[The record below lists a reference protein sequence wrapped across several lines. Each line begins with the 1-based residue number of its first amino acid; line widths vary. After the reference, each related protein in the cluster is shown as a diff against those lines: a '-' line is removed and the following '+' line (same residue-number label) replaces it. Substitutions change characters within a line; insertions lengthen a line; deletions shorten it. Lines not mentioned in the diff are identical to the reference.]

1 MISKLIML
9 NTYRELIVWQKS
21 FELARPI
28 YEVTGNFPKS
38 EIYGITSQMRRA
50 SISIPSNI
58 AEGFARKHKK
68 EFSQFVSVAF
78 GFGAELET
86 QLLLSKELR
95 FITEGKF
102 NELND
107 LLREIM
113 KMLNALRSK
122 LINLVTKD

>member
-1 MISKLIML
+1 ML